1 MEGGRGRG
9 PEVHEER
16 DQQRLVCIAEPAR
29 RAELER
35 WVRGQRVEYRLRLR
49 ATIVW
54 QRLVDGQPAA
64 AVADRLQVN
73 VKTVNKW
80 CGRYLAEGS
89 AGLHDRERSGA
100 PSRFTV
106 GQRCEVIAIACDE
119 PVNYG
124 YPEGS
129 QWTLDLL
136 TDTARARVDGAAMS
150 RSSIHRT
157 LSEVDLR
164 PHKIRMW
171 LHSRDQ
177 LFKEKVNDVVGL
189 YLQPPEDAVVLS
201 LDEKTSIQALE
212 RPHYRGKPARPGQP
226 GRQEFE
232 YVRHG
237 TTSLIAAFNVQ
248 SGQVMHHL
256 GPTRTAEDL
265 LAFMEQVAEQHRDV
279 KKVVVIWDNLNIHH
293 EGRTRRW
300 SAFNARHGHRFE
312 FHYTPIHAS
321 WVNQV
326 EVFFSL
332 LQKACLRWRSFGS
345 VGELEATLAQFI
357 DRWNKVDGH
366 PFNWTFRGYPLQS
379 RAG

>member
-1 MEGGRGRG
+1 MRGQG
-9 PEVHEER
+9 PDVHEGR
-16 DQQRLVCIAEPAR
+16 DPRKLDCLADPAR

-35 WVRGQRVEYRLRLR
+35 WTRGQRVEYRLRRR

-54 QRLVDGQPAA
+54 QRFVDGQPAA
-64 AVADRLQVN
+64 TVASALEVT
-73 VKTVNKW
+73 VKTVYKW
-80 CGRYLAEGS
+80 CSRYLAEGID
-89 AGLHDRERSGA
+89 GLRDRPRSGA

-106 GQRCEVIAIACDE
+106 GQRCEVIAIACDD
-119 PVNYG
+119 PANYG

-129 QWTLDLL
+129 QWILDRL
-136 TDTARARVDGAAMS
+136 TETARARVDGAAMS

-157 LSEVDLR
+157 LTEVDLR

-171 LHSRDQ
+171 LHSRDPQ
-177 LFKEKVNDVVGL
+177 FKEKVNDVVGL
-189 YLQPPEDAVVLS
+189 YLEPPADAVVLS
-201 LDEKTSIQALE
+201 VDEKTSIQALE
-212 RPHYRGKPARPGQP
+212 RPHYQGKPAKPGQP

-248 SGQVMHHL
+248 SGQVLDHL

-265 LAFMEQVAEQHRDV
+265 LAFMEQVAEHYRDA
-279 KKVVVIWDNLNIHH
+279 KKIVVIWDNLNTHR
-293 EGRTRRW
+293 EGKTRRW
-300 SAFNARHGHRFE
+300 SAFNARHGNRFE

-326 EVFFSL
+326 EVFFSI
-332 LQKACLRWRSFGS
+332 LQKACLRWRSFRS
-345 VGELEATLAQFI
+345 VAELEEALARFI

-379 RAG
+379 QAV